1 LHKTDIHHL
10 WTFVFETKISSS
22 IDHTT
27 YKYHFSS
34 IEDESN
40 LALHVLADLMVEII
54 EYEKTRMMH
63 LDANQI
69 HEL

>member
-1 LHKTDIHHL
+1 M
-10 WTFVFETKISSS
+10 TKISSS

-27 YKYHFSS
+27 YKYHCSC

-40 LALHVLADLMVEII
+40 LALHILADLMTGII
-54 EYEKTRMMH
+54 KYEKPRTMH